1 MTEFFLPFYDWFKVG
16 HIVSVISWMAGMF
29 YLPRL
34 FVYHAEKAE
43 IGSEMDLTFC
53 LMEERL
59 LRIIMRPAMIASWG
73 FGLILILLGGF
84 DWSAAWAWIKL
95 ASVIVMTGTHI
106 WLKKRHADFAEGQNL
121 RTGRTFRMV
130 NEIPTVL
137 MLIIVVAVVVRPF

>member
-1 MTEFFLPFYDWFKVG
+1 MIDFFLPFYDWFKVG
-16 HIVSVISWMAGMF
+16 HIASVISWMAGMF

-34 FVYHAEKAE
+34 FVNHAERAKV
-43 IGSEMDLTFC
+43 GSEMDQAFC
-53 LMEERL
+53 EMEEKL
-59 LRIIMRPAMIASWG
+59 LRIIMRPAMMASWG
-73 FGLILILLGGF
+73 FGIILILLGGF

-106 WLKKRHADFAEGQNL
+106 WLKKRHADFAAGRNM
-121 RTGRTFRMV
+121 RTGRTFRIV